1 MEIDGRYLHFRI
13 LKFPLMKC
21 PDPKFVEST
30 VLLLGGAITML
41 KNMISSMKDYPTIYL
56 LYHENYGKIKVM
68 FQTTNQIIFCT

>member
-41 KNMISSMKDYPTIYL
+41 KNMISSMGRIIPQYIY
-56 LYHENYGKIKVM
+56 YIMKIMGK
-68 FQTTNQIIFCT
+68 